1 MNNEKQTSSDS
12 HPLQSQDTPLPAGD
26 LALTTPPTHLI
37 QPPATFSPSNAEKDE
52 PRTEGKL
59 PSGMENPAD
68 DKIYM
73 IPIDE
78 IHVLNPR
85 VRDKKRFELIVHSIQ
100 HQGLKVPITVSW
112 RAEHEGEGQK
122 FDLVCGQGRLEACAA
137 LGYREIP
144 ARVVNIPRGERMLKS
159 LVENIARRPPAPM
172 DLLREIE
179 RLRDLGYGNQQ
190 IGKAMDIS
198 PGTVRGLLQLKKSGE
213 GRLLE
218 AILNES
224 IPVSVAIDIAKA
236 DTVEMQDELLEAYKG
251 QKFNFLTLRKIK
263 HLMDK
268 RRLVGKSQA
277 NYPRSGR
284 AYSQNIVAMFQEE
297 AQRQK
302 LATKKSTICEE
313 RLGQVIS
320 AFNKLLADAHFMTLL
335 RAEALDTMPKYL
347 WAKLTP
353 PTPTTL

>member
-1 MNNEKQTSSDS
+1 M
-12 HPLQSQDTPLPAGD
+12 
-26 LALTTPPTHLI
+26 
-37 QPPATFSPSNAEKDE
+37 
-52 PRTEGKL
+52 
-59 PSGMENPAD
+59 
-68 DKIYM
+68 
-73 IPIDE
+73 
-78 IHVLNPR
+78 
-85 VRDKKRFELIVHSIQ
+85 HSIQ

-347 WAKLTP
+347 WTKLTP
-353 PTPTTL
+353 PTPATL

>member
-1 MNNEKQTSSDS
+1 MNNEKQIPGDS
-12 HPLQSQDTPLPAGD
+12 HAEEFTAPEPSTSALQAPPPISMSDGQ
-26 LALTTPPTHLI
+26 PPTNNE
-37 QPPATFSPSNAEKDE
+37 Q
-52 PRTEGKL
+52 RTEET
-59 PSGMENPAD
+59 PTSEMENPAD
-68 DKIYM
+68 DNIYM

-112 RAEHEGEGQK
+112 RPEHKGAGQK
-122 FDLVCGQGRLEACAA
+122 YDLVCGQGRMEACIA

-144 ARVVNIPRGERMLKS
+144 ARVENIPRDERMLKS

-172 DLLREIE
+172 ELFREIE
-179 RLRDLGYGNQQ
+179 RMRGLGYGNQQ
-190 IGKAMDIS
+190 IGKALDIS
-198 PGTVRGLLQLKKSGE
+198 PATVRGLLSLKKSGE
-213 GRLLE
+213 GRLLK
-218 AILNES
+218 ATLTES
-224 IPVSVAIDIAKA
+224 IPLSVALDIAKA

-251 QKFNFLTLRKIK
+251 QKLNFLTLRKIK

-277 NYPRSGR
+277 NYSRTGR
-284 AYSQNIVAMFQEE
+284 AQSQNIVAMFQEE

-302 LATKKSTICEE
+302 LATKKSAICEE

-347 WAKLTP
+347 WDKLTP
-353 PTPTTL
+353 TTPATL